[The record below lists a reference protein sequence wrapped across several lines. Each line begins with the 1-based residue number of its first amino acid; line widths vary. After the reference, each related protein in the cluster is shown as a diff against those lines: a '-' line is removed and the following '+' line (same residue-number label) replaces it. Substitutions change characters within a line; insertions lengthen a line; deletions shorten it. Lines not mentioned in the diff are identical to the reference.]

1 MIGCVGVHGVDANAR
16 VPWDCLGPRGVRA
29 YDLILLTFI
38 YILINIGG
46 IMTGGILPLY
56 RVKV

>member
-1 MIGCVGVHGVDANAR
+1 MGLRGF
-16 VPWDCLGPRGVRA
+16 PRGVRA
-29 YDLILLTFI
+29 FDLILLTFI